1 MGERFLWDL
10 PRSRAEMILSRPLV
24 CKAPMQ
30 QTIID
35 SEGKIFNYEFKNG
48 KVIYKYIATTI
59 PRKRE
64 ENDEN

>member
-1 MGERFLWDL
+1 
-10 PRSRAEMILSRPLV
+10 MILSRPLV